1 MPLKHGQRLEP
12 PGLTRGC
19 SSPDSAGR
27 LQSSDSVRL
36 HRRPL
41 LPPPALPALRGHA
54 PRLPTTTAPRLRAS
68 CPCPRRPWFLH
79 LCGPRGSAA
88 PNLPCHRGSP
98 GFNPVRALA
107 ARRPNRPAPVA
118 YPAFPPC
125 SPSPLN
131 QLRQPTPPTPPA
143 ASGSSRP
150 GIAWP
155 RTTPSNHHGTWA
167 SCLLHPPLWTPGFS
181 ICAGPCGSAAPYIPC
196 PRSPPA
202 QPCAGPRGST
212 TQSAYSGR
220 LPGLPALLAASTQP
234 TPSAYTADPSC
245 CHRLFASQHRVAT
258 HLAFQPPRSLGFVP
272 PCTCPC
278 GPLVS

>member
-1 MPLKHGQRLEP
+1 MCRTDTGRPAPPASGASRARRMPCRSPPPLPSPARPSRRPRSRPPPYPTHTSNSLKALNKCPRRTSRPPMPLKHGQRLEP

-68 CPCPRRPWFLH
+68 CPGPRRPWFLH
-79 LCGPRGSAA
+79 LCGSRGSAA

-118 YPAFPPC
+118 YPAFPPY

-131 QLRQPTPPTPPA
+131 RLRQPTPPTPPA

-155 RTTPSNHHGTWA
+155 RTTPSNHHGA
-167 SCLLHPPLWTPGFS
+167 
-181 ICAGPCGSAAPYIPC
+181 
-196 PRSPPA
+196 
-202 QPCAGPRGST
+202 
-212 TQSAYSGR
+212 
-220 LPGLPALLAASTQP
+220 
-234 TPSAYTADPSC
+234 
-245 CHRLFASQHRVAT
+245 
-258 HLAFQPPRSLGFVP
+258 
-272 PCTCPC
+272 
-278 GPLVS
+278 

>member
-1 MPLKHGQRLEP
+1 MPEEDIETTHALKHGQRLEP

-131 QLRQPTPPTPPA
+131 RLRQPTPPTPPP

-155 RTTPSNHHGTWA
+155 RTTPSNHHGA
-167 SCLLHPPLWTPGFS
+167 
-181 ICAGPCGSAAPYIPC
+181 
-196 PRSPPA
+196 
-202 QPCAGPRGST
+202 
-212 TQSAYSGR
+212 
-220 LPGLPALLAASTQP
+220 
-234 TPSAYTADPSC
+234 
-245 CHRLFASQHRVAT
+245 
-258 HLAFQPPRSLGFVP
+258 
-272 PCTCPC
+272 
-278 GPLVS
+278 